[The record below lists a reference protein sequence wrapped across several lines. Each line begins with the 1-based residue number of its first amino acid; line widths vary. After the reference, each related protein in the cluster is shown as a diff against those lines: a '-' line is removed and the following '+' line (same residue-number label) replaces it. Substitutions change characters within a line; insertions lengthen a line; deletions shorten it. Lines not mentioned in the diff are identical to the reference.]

1 MAKQITS
8 LTDIIK
14 NEEILVKG
22 CQYYREGEI
31 NGRWRLFD
39 PLEEMLLAYSMIHQD
54 KEMVVII
61 NLNCNKEISTRITVD
76 RNLSSS
82 GSKFKD
88 IAGRHKIYA
97 IEEESG
103 RNFVSVKLKP
113 NTFAVL
119 KKVS

>member
-14 NEEILVKG
+14 NEDILQDG

-39 PLEEMLLAYSMIHQD
+39 ALEDMLLAYSMIHQD

-61 NLNCNKEISTRITVD
+61 NLDCRKEIETRITVD
-76 RNLSSS
+76 RNLTPV
-82 GSKFKD
+82 GSKMKD
-88 IAGRHKIYA
+88 IAGRHKMYTV
-97 IEEESG
+97 EEDAG

-113 NTFAVL
+113 NTLSVL
-119 KKVS
+119 KMV

>member
-14 NEEILVKG
+14 NEEILAKG

-39 PLEEMLLAYSMIHQD
+39 PLEDMLLAYSMIHQD
-54 KEMVVII
+54 QEMVVIM
-61 NLNCNKEISTRITVD
+61 NLNCNKEVASRITVD
-76 RNLSSS
+76 RNLSPA
-82 GSKFKD
+82 GSKLKD
-88 IAGRHKIYA
+88 VAGRHKMYIV
-97 IEEESG
+97 EEEGG

-119 KKVS
+119 KALR